1 MTKQIIIIFSIFC
14 LALCPLLPA
23 QAEEGETIK
32 EKFEEAAEDIK
43 EAVGEAQVDVLQAMG
58 EKMIDNRLNALAYA
72 QNLLA
77 SARLVASDVKTEVGS
92 MLSENS
98 SGLEALKQQI
108 SEDQNVDSLK
118 DKVKSIVEDFRIYI
132 VALPKAHGVA
142 VVSHYRTV
150 ESKLGD
156 LAGKIEV
163 KGEELDVNGDVS
175 TLIAE
180 AKSELANS
188 RDFLDAAELK
198 LGEMSVKWPSRA
210 TGLNLEAR
218 AQIIEAK
225 TSLHSAFGKLKQAIV
240 KIRNEAGGE
249 QEDEE

>member
-14 LALCPLLPA
+14 LALCPFLPA
-23 QAEEGETIK
+23 KAEEGETVK
-32 EKFEEAAEDIK
+32 EKLEEAAEDIK
-43 EAVGEAQVDVLQAMG
+43 EAVGDAQVNVLQAMG
-58 EKMIDNRLNALAYA
+58 KKMIDNRLNALEYA

-77 SARLVASDVKTEVGS
+77 SAKLVASDVKSEVS
-92 MLSENS
+92 ATLSENS
-98 SGLEALKQQI
+98 SGLENLKQEI
-108 SEDQNVDSLK
+108 AVDENVDTLK

-132 VALPKAHGVA
+132 VALPKAHGVV

-156 LAGKIEV
+156 LADKIEE

-188 RDFLDAAELK
+188 RDYLDAAELK

-210 TGLNLEAR
+210 TSLNLEAR

-240 KIRNEAGGE
+240 KIRNEAGNT
-249 QEDEE
+249 EDEE